1 MRWLIAW
8 RSRKANGRR
17 SIEAAGAVWFFRT
30 RIGRFAW
37 GHGSGLSS
45 FETRALRA
53 PQDEVL
59 DQALGRSGSSW

>member
-30 RIGRFAW
+30 RIGSFAQ

-53 PQDEVL
+53 PQDEAS
-59 DQALGRSGSSW
+59 DRRRG